1 MIDREALLKDLKSLT
16 SALIDDLRGRTDEVD
31 AISAAVRSQY
41 RTAHE
46 AGRTDRSYEEWR
58 EDLLA
63 QIAVAWVLASTFV
76 RFCED
81 NGLYDTPLLSGVGER
96 RGLAGDHRADWLAA
110 HPAEGDRGWF
120 LEVFR
125 RYRELPGMRE
135 LLGEHNP
142 LWQFGPTDDGARKL
156 RELLQSVDPAS
167 GELMHDFTDADLDT
181 RFLGD
186 LYQDLSDHARKTY
199 ALLQTPDFVEE
210 FILDRTLDPAIET
223 FGLAETKMID
233 PTCGSGHFLLGAFE
247 RIFERWRR
255 KEPGTPVR
263 ELVQRTLDAV
273 NGVDLNPFAVA
284 VARFRLL
291 VAALKAS
298 GIRRLKEAPNY
309 HFRIAVGDSLI
320 HGTRANELFAGA
332 ESFGELLKHRYPS
345 EDGHLA
351 NEILESGS
359 YEAVVGNPPY
369 ITVKEPAMTGAYR
382 AMYSTCHRE
391 FSLGVPFTE
400 RFFELARATRGVD
413 GAGFVGLITTNSFM
427 KRQFGAKIIETWFP
441 KRDLT
446 HVVDSSGAY
455 IPGHGTPTVILF
467 GRNRPPERDQ
477 VRAVLGIRGEP
488 GTPVAPRDGKVWRSI
503 LAAVD
508 APGFENDFVSSEDVE
523 RDRLGFHPWSLQ
535 GGYAPKVRDSLE
547 AASEAVLEGVSR
559 LVGYTGQTNAD
570 PAFICDPGAHERAG
584 VEASALTR
592 MVKGDAVRDWIV
604 FPGETTVFPYSPS
617 PECLIEIEE
626 LPGLLRRFWPVKS
639 ILGGRRTFSKRSY
652 REEGRPWWEWHQVAL
667 DRVGGLS
674 ITFAEVATDNHFAL
688 DRGGKVFKQTAPVVK
703 LPDDA
708 TEDDHLRL
716 LGLLNSSS
724 ASFWM
729 KQVFH
734 NKGEGGG
741 ARVDAGYS
749 ALGDEA
755 WKSHYQRDGTKLK
768 QFPVPSGAPLELTRE
783 LDQFAQQ
790 LSATLPAAILA
801 ESPPTAEAL
810 REAGARAA
818 QLRARMVA
826 LQEELDWQCYRLYGL
841 TDDDLRAPRDS
852 VPAVEKGQRAFE
864 IVLARRMAS
873 GEVESTWFER
883 HGSDPITELPDHWS
897 PEYRRVVEARIA
909 LMESDRSIRLLERP
923 EHKRRWNW
931 DSWQDLEQEALRSWL
946 LDRMES
952 PELWSRAELQSVAR
966 LADHLRRDPDI
977 MTAAELLLGRPD
989 FDLTKLVTD
998 LAMNE
1003 AVPFEAGYRFKQGGL
1018 RRRAEWEEVWE
1029 LQRREDAI
1037 DARTELAPDHP
1048 DALSQ
1053 AEADALKAR
1062 EGLDRIPVPPKYRKS
1077 DYASDASYRLRGKLD
1092 VPQER
1097 FISYPDTHIGADTTP
1112 VLGWAGWD
1120 YLQRTQALASH
1131 YSIRQS
1137 EAAEPGELTALLAG
1151 LDELVPW
1158 LKQWHNELDPKYG
1171 QRMGDYFASFVETQ
1185 ARSLGLSLD
1194 ELRSWTP

>member
-16 SALIDDLRGRTDEVD
+16 SVLIDDLRGRTDEVD
-31 AISAAVRSQY
+31 AVSAAVRAQY

-125 RYRELPGMRE
+125 RYRELPGLME
-135 LLGEHNP
+135 LLGAHNP

-167 GELMHDFTDADLDT
+167 GELMHDFADADLDT

-210 FILDRTLDPAIET
+210 FILDRTLDLAIET

-263 ELVQRTLDAV
+263 DLVQRTLDAV

-320 HGTRANELFAGA
+320 HGTRSGELFAGA
-332 ESFGELLKHRYPS
+332 EGFSALLQHRYPS
-345 EDGHLA
+345 EDGELA
-351 NEILESGS
+351 NDILQTGS
-359 YEAVVGNPPY
+359 YHAVVGNPPY
-369 ITVKEPAMTGAYR
+369 ITVKEPALRTVYREIYPTAY
-382 AMYSTCHRE
+382 MKY
-391 FSLGVPFTE
+391 SLGVPFTE
-400 RFFELARATRGVD
+400 RFWDLAKPAGSDGRAGHI
-413 GAGFVGLITTNSFM
+413 GLITANSFM
-427 KRQFGAKIIETWFP
+427 KRQFGKRIIERWFP
-441 KRDLT
+441 RRDLT
-446 HVVDSSGAY
+446 HVVDTSGAY
-455 IPGHGTPTVILF
+455 IPGHGTPTVVLF
-467 GRNRPPERDQ
+467 GRNAAPASDQ
-477 VRAVLGIRGEP
+477 TRLVLGIRGEP
-488 GTPVAPRDGKVWRSI
+488 GAPKVPGEGLVWRSI
-503 LAAVD
+503 LHGID
-508 APGFENDFVSSEDVE
+508 EPGFENDFISVEDSP
-523 RDRLGFHPWSLQ
+523 RRRLRRHPWSLQ
-535 GGYAPKVRDSLE
+535 GGAAPAARKQVQE
-547 AASEAVLEGVSR
+547 AGERVLEDVCSDIGFFAITGEDELFTGWR
-559 LVGYTGQTNAD
+559 PGQLVRQRGLAPRNVAR
-570 PAFICDPGAHERAG
+570 F
-584 VEASALTR
+584 AS
-592 MVKGDAVRDWIV
+592 GDTVRDWSV
-604 FPGETTVFPYSPS
+604 HSQEEVLFPYNGDLDFELSPGGQRLCW
-617 PECLIEIEE
+617 PARRVLEA
-626 LPGLLRRFWPVKS
+626 GLMFGKTRRERG
-639 ILGGRRTFSKRSY
+639 LGWAEYAFLSSGRASSSR
-652 REEGRPWWEWHQVAL
+652 L
-667 DRVGGLS
+667 
-674 ITFAEVATDNHFAL
+674 ITFAEVATDSHFVL
-688 DRGGKVFKQTAPVVK
+688 TRRGLVFNQTAPVIK
-703 LPDDA
+703 LSHDA
-708 TEDDHLRL
+708 SEGDYLGL
-716 LGLLNSSS
+716 VGLLNSSTG
-724 ASFWM
+724 SFWM

-734 NKGEGGG
+734 SKGSTVDSRG
-741 ARVDAGYS
+741 ARQATVAFEDF
-749 ALGDEA
+749 
-755 WKSHYQRDGTKLK
+755 YQRDGTKLK
-768 QFPVPSGAPLELTRE
+768 QFPIPSGAPIELARE
-783 LDQFAQQ
+783 LNQLAQQ
-790 LSATLPAAILA
+790 LSATLPANILA
-801 ESPPTAEAL
+801 ESRPTPPALRDAEA
-810 REAGARAA
+810 RVA

-826 LQEELDWQCYRLYGL
+826 LQEELDWQCYHLYGL
-841 TDDDLRAPRDS
+841 TDEDLRATPLH
-852 VPAVEKGQRAFE
+852 VPNLKKGERAFE
-864 IVLARRMAS
+864 VVLARRMAS

-883 HGSDPITELPDHWS
+883 HGSTPITELPDHWS

-909 LMESDRSIRLLERP
+909 LIESDRAIRLLERP

-931 DSWQDLEQEALRSWL
+931 DSWRDLEQEALRSWL

-952 PELWSRAELQSVAR
+952 PEVWSRAELQTAAR
-966 LADHLRRDPDI
+966 LADHLRRDPDV

-1018 RRRAEWEEVWE
+1018 RRRAEWEKVWE

-1037 DARTELAPDHP
+1037 DARTELAPEHP
-1048 DALSQ
+1048 DALSK
-1053 AEADALKAR
+1053 ADASALKAR

-1077 DYASDASYRLRGKLD
+1077 DYASDICYRLRGKLD

-1120 YLQRTQALASH
+1120 HLQRTQALASH

-1137 EAAEPGELTALLAG
+1137 EAAESGELTALLAG

-1158 LKQWHNELDPKYG
+1158 LKQWHNELDPQYG

-1185 ARSLGLSLD
+1185 VRSLGLSLD

>member
-1 MIDREALLKDLKSLT
+1 MIDREALLKELKSLT

-31 AISAAVRSQY
+31 AVSAAVRAQY
-41 RTAHE
+41 RIARE

-110 HPAEGDRGWF
+110 NPAEGDRGWF

-167 GELMHDFTDADLDT
+167 GELVHDFTDADLDT

-255 KEPGTPVR
+255 KEPGTSVR

-320 HGTRANELFAGA
+320 HGTRSGELFAGA
-332 ESFGELLKHRYPS
+332 EGFSELLQHRYPS
-345 EDGHLA
+345 EDGELA
-351 NEILESGS
+351 NEILKTGS
-359 YEAVVGNPPY
+359 YQAVVGNPPY
-369 ITVKEPAMTGAYR
+369 ITVKEPALRNAYR
-382 AMYSTCHRE
+382 AIYRTAFRKYS
-391 FSLGVPFTE
+391 LVAPFTE
-400 RFFELARATRGVD
+400 RFWDLALSAKGSSAGYVGFISAKSFATREYG
-413 GAGFVGLITTNSFM
+413 
-427 KRQFGAKIIETWFP
+427 KRLVEKWLP
-441 KRDLT
+441 SRDLT
-446 HVVDSSGAY
+446 LVVDSSVAE
-455 IPGHGTPTVILF
+455 IPHHDTPTVMLF
-467 GRNRPPERDQ
+467 GRSQRPAKE
-477 VRAVLGIRGEP
+477 AVTTILGIRSAAGS
-488 GTPVAPRDGKVWRSI
+488 GTGQADPAWRSI
-503 LAAVD
+503 VKASLS
-508 APGFENDFVSSEDVE
+508 PQFEDRYVSRRETPRNVTA
-523 RDRLGFHPWSLQ
+523 RHPWSLK
-535 GGYAPKVRDSLE
+535 GGAAPGILRKLESSDSYPLGHISESIGFFGITGVDDLFLVRPS
-547 AASEAVLEGVSR
+547 APVCREGQHWVP
-559 LVGYTGQTNAD
+559 VVDGYRIRNWVMSSSQV
-570 PAFICDPGAHERAG
+570 AF
-584 VEASALTR
+584 
-592 MVKGDAVRDWIV
+592 
-604 FPGETTVFPYSPS
+604 FPYEFDGTLQDFAGERSARFFWPYRH
-617 PECLIEIEE
+617 
-626 LPGLLRRFWPVKS
+626 LLRS
-639 ILGGRRTFSKRSY
+639 RRTFSGQTY
-652 REEGRPWWEWHQVAL
+652 QEAGIAWWAWHQ
-667 DRVGGLS
+667 LS
-674 ITFAEVATDNHFAL
+674 ISKLNGSNRLSFAEVATENHFAHSRSEFAYNRTGPIVVL
-688 DRGGKVFKQTAPVVK
+688 NEGADRRTRCGVAAVLNCSTA
-703 LPDDA
+703 
-708 TEDDHLRL
+708 
-716 LGLLNSSS
+716 N
-724 ASFWM
+724 FWTRNRCSP
-729 KQVFH
+729 K
-734 NKGEGGG
+734 NIN
-741 ARVDAGYS
+741 
-749 ALGDEA
+749 EA
-755 WKSHYQRDGTKLK
+755 EPFRDRYQRAGTKLQK
-768 QFPVPSGAPLELTRE
+768 FPIPSRAPTLLGVQLEELSAALSGA
-783 LDQFAQQ
+783 
-790 LSATLPAAILA
+790 LPVA
-801 ESPPTAEAL
+801 AL
-810 REAGARAA
+810 REGAPNAEAFAEARATA
-818 QLRARMVA
+818 TAIRARMVA
-826 LQEELDWQCYRLYGL
+826 LQEELDWQCYHLYGL
-841 TDDDLRAPRDS
+841 TGDDLRADPQH
-852 VPAVEKGQRAFE
+852 VPDLNKGERAFE

-883 HGSDPITELPDHWS
+883 HGSTPITELPDHWS

-909 LMESDRSIRLLERP
+909 LIESDRSIRLLERP

-931 DSWQDLEQEALRSWL
+931 DSWRDLEQEALRSWL

-952 PELWSRAELQSVAR
+952 PEVWSRTELQTAAR
-966 LADHLRRDPDI
+966 LADHLRRDPDV
-977 MTAAELLLGRPD
+977 MTAVELLLGRPD

-1018 RRRAEWEEVWE
+1018 RRLAEWEKVWE

-1037 DARTELAPDHP
+1037 DARTELAPEHP
-1048 DALSQ
+1048 DALSK

-1077 DYASDASYRLRGKLD
+1077 DYASGVYYRLRGKLD

-1120 YLQRTQALASH
+1120 HLQRTQALASH
-1131 YSIRQS
+1131 YSMRQS
-1137 EAAEPGELTALLAG
+1137 EAADSGELTALLAG

-1158 LKQWHNELDPKYG
+1158 LKQWHNELDPQYG

-1194 ELRSWTP
+1194 ELRGWTP